1 MPERYDEHYVL
12 AVVRMG
18 DRRHVYANQ
27 AIFTTN
33 RIKLVDRGM
42 KVDSALY
49 ERLVSHK
56 LIPRIDEC
64 LSVEGAVTQTTL
76 QEYARDLLKND
87 PVFAVIQKEKRAREK
102 ILRAI
107 EDIPLMPPL
116 AFKLTLAGDQRPEVY
131 DHSMRIALIAL
142 FLAIKSYFFTQK
154 DLVTFAAAAI
164 FHDLGILHV
173 PPELIREG
181 RRLAK
186 SERHYLYTHPITAC
200 MLLKEFSAYHP
211 EISRTVFEHHE
222 RLDGSGYPRGLK
234 SDEIC
239 LGAQILMLA
248 EVASPVFEHGA
259 KAQTAVKLSILLRLN
274 QRKFNEDLSARL
286 IAILQS
292 MATGPGGPEGA
303 RTTGAGVAA
312 FERKLS
318 DVELVLQNWHTT
330 RCAFPEPGGEK
341 AQPLVAIIDERIRG
355 LKHSLQFAG
364 VDLEDTSVVTGIG
377 RADQEALRELSLV
390 VTETHW
396 QLSEIVYE
404 AQRRLGDAAC
414 WETDPQP
421 VLDWL
426 TSSEQ
431 VLAIH

>member
-18 DRRHVYANQ
+18 DRRHVYTNQ

-33 RIKLVDRGM
+33 KIKLVDRGR
-42 KVDSALY
+42 KIDSALY

-56 LIPRIDEC
+56 LTPRIDEC
-64 LSVEGAVTQTTL
+64 LAVEGAVTQATL

-87 PVFAVIQKEKRAREK
+87 PVFSVIEKEERTREK

-107 EDIPLMPPL
+107 EDIPLMPAL

-131 DHSMRIALIAL
+131 DHSVRIALVAL

-164 FHDLGILHV
+164 FHDLGNLHI
-173 PPELIREG
+173 PPELIRVG

-200 MLLKEFSAYHP
+200 MLLKEFSVYHP
-211 EISRTVFEHHE
+211 EVSRTVFEHHE

-234 SDEIC
+234 ADEIC
-239 LGAQILMLA
+239 LSAQILMLA
-248 EVASPVFEHGA
+248 EVASPVFERSA
-259 KAQTAVKLSILLRLN
+259 KTQTAVKLSLLLRLN
-274 QRKFNEDLSARL
+274 QRKFNEDLSGRL
-286 IAILQS
+286 IGILQS
-292 MATGPGGPEGA
+292 MAAEPGGREGQRSA
-303 RTTGAGVAA
+303 FSGVAA

-318 DVELVLQNWHTT
+318 EVELVLLNWHTA
-330 RCAFPEPGGEK
+330 RAAFKELPGEK
-341 AQPLVAIIDERIRG
+341 NQPLVSIIDERIQS
-355 LKHSLQFAG
+355 LKHSLHSAG

-377 RADQEALRELSLV
+377 RADQEALRELSLL

-404 AQRRLGDAAC
+404 AQRRLGDALFGKANH
-414 WETDPQP
+414 QP

-426 TSSEQ
+426 TSSERLLEIQ
-431 VLAIH
+431 